1 MNSEVIRKLRGFKV
15 QERRMGVTDRNLQI
29 GLKPNYFNESS
40 SSGYNFLDIKFR
52 VYVIGAI
59 IVLIISGYVGEM
71 NDVNILLGRDV
82 EEPILGSDLGYSLK
96 VKQVITLYAISL
108 DTGLGV
114 ELYLVLLDLSLLA
127 HE

>member
-1 MNSEVIRKLRGFKV
+1 VNSEVIRKLRGFKV

>member
-1 MNSEVIRKLRGFKV
+1 MNSEVIGKLRGFKV
-15 QERRMGVTDRNLQI
+15 QERRMGVTDRNLDI

-40 SSGYNFLDIKFR
+40 NSGDNFLDIQFR

-82 EEPILGSDLGYSLK
+82 
-96 VKQVITLYAISL
+96 
-108 DTGLGV
+108 
-114 ELYLVLLDLSLLA
+114 
-127 HE
+127 